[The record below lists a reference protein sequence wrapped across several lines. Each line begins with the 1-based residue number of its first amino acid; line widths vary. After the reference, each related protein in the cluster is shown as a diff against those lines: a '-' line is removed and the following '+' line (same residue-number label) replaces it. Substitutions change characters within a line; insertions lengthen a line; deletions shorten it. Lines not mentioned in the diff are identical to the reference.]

1 MKQLSI
7 IGLASML
14 WLSGTVAH
22 ADFRSDLLLAADPN
36 FSDNYVRSHFLRLA
50 KKPFNPGD
58 KRSKALIIG
67 DGHAQDFLNSVIEN
81 GLLPH
86 YQIRTR
92 HIPARC
98 QPYLGPENP
107 RSFIQPRDTAFCAG
121 SDSLEQARTQVSQ
134 AKLVVLAADWKPWS
148 ARRLG
153 TTIRNLKLQPGQK
166 LVVLGRKYFGRI
178 NIHAYLR
185 MPESRLHGL
194 RNAVAPEQ
202 LAVNT
207 ILRNQVPAHSF
218 VNQQQLICRPATSC
232 PLFTDKLRLLS
243 FDGTHLTQAGARY
256 IGPLLFRSPVL
267 GSL

>member
-1 MKQLSI
+1 MSAMQR
-7 IGLASML
+7 
-14 WLSGTVAH
+14 WV
-22 ADFRSDLLLAADPN
+22 
-36 FSDNYVRSHFLRLA
+36 LRLHPQA
-50 KKPFNPGD
+50 VKIARQIPGRPI
-58 KRSKALIIG
+58 KLIWSRAE
-67 DGHAQDFLNSVIEN
+67 DSAHGHFRPI
-81 GLLPH
+81 
-86 YQIRTR
+86 
-92 HIPARC
+92 
-98 QPYLGPENP
+98 
-107 RSFIQPRDTAFCAG
+107 
-121 SDSLEQARTQVSQ
+121 SQ

-243 FDGTHLTQAGARY
+243 FDGTHLTRAGARY